1 MAPSEPGMVRVSG
14 VAPGGGRRS
23 GAQVSFAPMDLFL
36 LIPVLLASI
45 VVHEVAHA
53 WQARREGDDTA
64 ASLGRITLNPL
75 PHIDLFGSVI
85 VPLLLWFG
93 NAGILFGWAKP
104 VPVVPSNFR
113 DYKWGDIRVSLAGI
127 VSNLILAVLFT
138 FVMLVTVK
146 AGAVLGTDGGLGDG
160 IEAAQR
166 MAYYGLYINLILAF
180 FNLVPIPPLDGSH
193 VVYHMLP
200 ERLAEGYRRVGRYG
214 LLVLMG
220 LVFLVPQFFSVILWP
235 VDAAMG
241 LADSFIRLWI

>member
-1 MAPSEPGMVRVSG
+1 MN
-14 VAPGGGRRS
+14 
-23 GAQVSFAPMDLFL
+23 DLFL
-36 LIPVLLASI
+36 LLPVLLVSI

-64 ASLGRITLNPL
+64 ASQGRITLNPL
-75 PHIDLFGSVI
+75 PHIDLVGSVL

-93 NAGILFGWAKP
+93 HAGILFGWAKP
-104 VPVVPSNFR
+104 VPVVPANFR

-127 VSNLILAVLFT
+127 VSNMGLAVLFT
-138 FVMLVTVK
+138 LVMLATLK
-146 AGAVLGTDGGLGDG
+146 AGSFVEAGGEWSQGLD
-160 IEAAQR
+160 AARR

-200 ERLAEGYRRVGRYG
+200 GRLADEYRRLGRFG
-214 LLVLMG
+214 LFILMG
-220 LVFLVPQFFSVILWP
+220 LVFLVPSAFSLLLWP
-235 VDAAMG
+235 VDRAMG